1 VGDRLRRYVGFL
13 ALCCAAP
20 IFAQTPP
27 DAGSLLKEMRDRER
41 ERPVE
46 SPPPVVSP
54 VVRPPIRL
62 PDGATIRVARFR
74 ITGNQSIP
82 TAELAP
88 LVSSWEGKTLDVA
101 GLNEAASAITRY
113 YQTRGFLLSYGY
125 LPVQK
130 IENDVVEIA
139 VLEGR
144 IGGVQVVAAQ
154 DVRLDDDVVQQH
166 IGGTDPGQP
175 ARQEDLERRLLLL
188 NDIPGIVARGAF
200 TPGSQPGSS
209 DLVVSVV
216 EDEPLVNSFYVNNHG
231 SNATGEHRLGAQFHL
246 RDIFGVGDSSRLNL
260 SWSSRGAIASGG
272 LSTRIPLGGDGWALS
287 GGFSHL
293 IYELDGA
300 FASLGARGE
309 ANALQAG
316 LSYPLI
322 RSFDRN
328 LTVQADYDHK
338 KLRDLVPII
347 GIETKKTSRAFTTSL
362 NFDGRD
368 GLLGGGLSRAS
379 YAYQSGV
386 LNLHAGASDPL
397 RKAGAFAKSTIHLT
411 REQTLHANGQ
421 LYARLLWQQAGK
433 NLDSSEKFGLGGPSA
448 VRAYGA
454 GEASVDDGSLITVE
468 YRYIQPLTG
477 GALTWRLF
485 HDHGK
490 GRIDH
495 RPLAGTTDNIVTLK
509 GSGFGVSWNTG
520 GDLDLL
526 LTSAWRGARL
536 PSVNGNREPR
546 VFFQMIKGF

>member
-1 VGDRLRRYVGFL
+1 MGDLLRRSAALL
-13 ALCCAAP
+13 ALFCAAP
-20 IFAQTPP
+20 IFAQTPV
-27 DAGSLLKEMRDRER
+27 DAGSLLKEMRDRDR

-54 VVRPPIRL
+54 VLRPPIRL
-62 PDGATIRVARFR
+62 PEGASIRVARFR

-82 TAELAP
+82 SAELAP

-231 SNATGEHRLGAQFHL
+231 SNATGEPRLGAQFHL
-246 RDIFGVGDSSRLNL
+246 RDILGVGDSSRLNL

-272 LSTRIPLGGDGWALS
+272 LSTRIPLGGDGLALS

-322 RSFDRN
+322 RSLDRN

-347 GIETKKTSRAFTTSL
+347 GIETKKTSRAFTASL
-362 NFDGRD
+362 NFDSRD
-368 GLLGGGLSRAS
+368 GLLGGALSRAS
-379 YAYQSGV
+379 YAYQAGV
-386 LNLHAGASDPL
+386 LNLEAGASDPL

-411 REQTLHANGQ
+411 REQILHANGQ
-421 LYARLLWQQAGK
+421 FYARLLWQQAGK

-477 GALTWRLF
+477 GTLTWRLF

-520 GDLDLL
+520 GDLDLA